1 MADLEHN
8 YRGLPIAENV
18 YSLEMHDRNHRLSE
32 ITERRFG
39 EDKISQH
46 VKGSVIL
53 AFHPSAGEFSTS
65 EEFFEAT
72 RLYRHEDTDIDGLRV
87 MERAVYEDV
96 PTNPQEKGC
105 SHLFCYYCV
114 QVTTNNQY
122 NTWQYFKYFGIMN
135 IHDDSIV
142 MDFMGNFLQP
152 IFIRTG

>member
-1 MADLEHN
+1 MILSTIFIEKK
-8 YRGLPIAENV
+8 V
-18 YSLEMHDRNHRLSE
+18 FFTQSL
-32 ITERRFG
+32 F
-39 EDKISQH
+39 KIKCGTCISF
-46 VKGSVIL
+46 SVIL

-87 MERAVYEDV
+87 MECAVYEDV
-96 PTNPQEKGC
+96 PTNPQEIDC
-105 SHLFCYYCV
+105 PHLFCYYCV
-114 QVTTNNQY
+114 QVTTDIQC

>member
-1 MADLEHN
+1 
-8 YRGLPIAENV
+8 
-18 YSLEMHDRNHRLSE
+18 MHDRNHRLSE

-46 VKGSVIL
+46 AKGSVIL

-87 MERAVYEDV
+87 MECAVYEDV
-96 PTNPQEKGC
+96 PTNPQEIGC

-114 QVTTNNQY
+114 QSNYKADPGFSCRRCRT
-122 NTWQYFKYFGIMN
+122 
-135 IHDDSIV
+135 SIPSV
-142 MDFMGNFLQP
+142 DTICP
-152 IFIRTG
+152 YRTVIS